1 MVAVLLHDRPP
12 TACPAVPPARSAQGP
27 RESKCDTD
35 TGRAGTFAVGPPRR
49 RPLPALGQARSACS
63 DLRECLSAMTACIQT
78 GPGRTMP
85 PAAGWSTCQL
95 RFSGTRLFGT
105 ESVHVAY
112 SRHLQADT
120 GAEDRAVCGAG
131 EVPCVTRPAVAPAV
145 FARVHQS
152 VGAGGEV
159 VDGLGR

>member
-1 MVAVLLHDRPP
+1 MVAVLLQHRPP

-35 TGRAGTFAVGPPRR
+35 TGRAGTSAVGPSRR
-49 RPLPALGQARSACS
+49 WPSPAVGQARSACS
-63 DLRECLSAMTACIQT
+63 DLCECSGLRECLSAMTACIQT

-95 RFSGTRLFGT
+95 RFSGTRLSGT

-112 SRHLQADT
+112 SGHLQEDT
-120 GAEDRAVCGAG
+120 GAEDRASAVLVSSPVSL
-131 EVPCVTRPAVAPAV
+131 VPRLRPPC
-145 FARVHQS
+145 
-152 VGAGGEV
+152 
-159 VDGLGR
+159 LL